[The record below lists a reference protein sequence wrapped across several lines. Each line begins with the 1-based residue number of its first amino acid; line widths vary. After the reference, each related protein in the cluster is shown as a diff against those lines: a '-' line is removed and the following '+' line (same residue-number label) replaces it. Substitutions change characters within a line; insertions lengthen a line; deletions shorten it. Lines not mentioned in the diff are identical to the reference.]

1 MGPKLLTPLRLLG
14 FISLFFW
21 GLPVQIQAQQAAGGV
36 GLYLDF
42 DPPGSQNLV
51 VYTVLYRSPADKAKV
66 KPGDQVLKVDGREV
80 KGKSLEE
87 VAQMIRGPVGSS
99 VTLTL
104 VRAGVPREVSLV
116 RKALKAKAQAVL
128 PPPSQAVASPFLT
141 NEEKALVKAKI
152 LSLKTEAQKKRMM
165 ELLVA
170 LKNKQ
175 ISKPKF
181 MQTIKREFP

>member
-1 MGPKLLTPLRLLG
+1 MGPKLLG
-14 FISLFFW
+14 FIFLFLW
-21 GLPVQIQAQQAAGGV
+21 GLPVQIQAQQADGGV

-51 VYTVLYRSPADKAKV
+51 VFTVLYRSPADKAKV
-66 KPGDQVLKVDGREV
+66 KQGDQLLKVDGQEV
-80 KGKSLEE
+80 KGKSLQE
-87 VAQMIRGPVGSS
+87 VAQMIRGPVGST

-104 VRAGVPREVSLV
+104 ARAGVPREVPLV
-116 RKALKAKAQAVL
+116 RKGIKAKASAVL
-128 PPPSQAVASPFLT
+128 PPPSQAVASPFLS
-141 NEEKALVKAKI
+141 NQEKALVKAKI

-181 MQTIKREFP
+181 MQAIKTEFP